1 MRAQVPA
8 QGAQVGAGAR
18 PLARAS
24 GAQVARKSPL
34 GKERAQVT
42 FVPRKCARKWRASPL
57 RGSTLF
63 ARVYIMPL
71 APQRRNALHFTRS
84 LAVERRKTSFFTRS
98 LAFEKRKMLYFMK
111 VLALEKREV
120 LYFQGLWPWKSVK
133 RHIS

>member
-57 RGSTLF
+57 RGSTFLT
-63 ARVYIMPL
+63 RVYKGTP
-71 APQRRNALHFTRS
+71 APSYHGGHWNCRTGNVPR
-84 LAVERRKTSFFTRS
+84 
-98 LAFEKRKMLYFMK
+98 
-111 VLALEKREV
+111 
-120 LYFQGLWPWKSVK
+120 GLIKD
-133 RHIS
+133 